1 LEPSGGH
8 DSFAD
13 MTEHVP
19 ITNVPTRVK
28 LRVEDYLSL
37 DRDGAF
43 EAYGR
48 TELIDGEVVY
58 MNAQHRPHARIKSRL
73 YMALSA
79 ALSGRRDKFEAL
91 VEASINVP
99 PHNVLEPDITI
110 TSEPDGAGL
119 IPLESVRLVVEVADT
134 TLRFDLTR
142 KASIYAQHGMPEYW
156 VIDVNGRTIHQL
168 WSPTNSIYSD
178 HVQHQ
183 FGAVVTAATIDGL
196 TVATDHL

>member
-1 LEPSGGH
+1 MEPPGGH

-43 EAYGR
+43 EGYGK
-48 TELIDGEVVY
+48 TELIDGEVTY

-79 ALSGRRDKFEAL
+79 ALVGRPERLEAL
-91 VEASINVP
+91 VEGSIAIP
-99 PHNVLEPDITI
+99 PHNVPEPDITI
-110 TSEPDGAGL
+110 TSEPDGHGL
-119 IPLESVRLVVEVADT
+119 IPLGSVRLTIEVADT
-134 TLRFDLTR
+134 TLSADLTR
-142 KASIYAQHGMPEYW
+142 KASVYAAHGVPEYW
-156 VIDVNGRTIHQL
+156 VVDVNGSMIHQM
-168 WSPTNSIYSD
+168 WGPTNGAYQKQSLIC
-178 HVQHQ
+178 
-183 FGAVVTAATIDGL
+183 FGSPMIAATIADL
-196 TVATDHL
+196 TIATDQL

>member
-1 LEPSGGH
+1 
-8 DSFAD
+8 

-79 ALSGRRDKFEAL
+79 ALSGRVDELEAL
-91 VEASINVP
+91 VEASIDVP
-99 PHNVLEPDITI
+99 PHDVPEPDITI

-119 IPLESVRLVVEVADT
+119 IPLGSVRLIIEIADT
-134 TLRFDLTR
+134 TLRFDLTQ
-142 KASIYAQHGMPEYW
+142 KASIYAKHGVPEYW
-156 VIDVNGRTIHQL
+156 VVDVNGGIIHQL
-168 WSPTNSIYSD
+168 WSPIDYGYD
-178 HVQHQ
+178 EKVQHR
-183 FGAVVTAATIDGL
+183 FGAVITATTIDGL